1 MGTVPKID
9 EVIPVRK
16 SYLSFVRRV
25 LNDQLGQTLPMVALG
40 MVALM
45 GICGL
50 TMDIGHAY
58 VVHSQLQNSANAAAL
73 AASGAVYNAQ
83 SDSVNSTSVANQYSA
98 SSGDQNVYST
108 LGVVTTTVTMKCL
121 NVLMPKGETC
131 GTSTVPNAVRVTNK
145 TSVPTYFMKIFGFP
159 TLTVGASATA
169 SMQGVSQPWNV
180 AIIVD
185 ATSSMSTT
193 DSNCGGLDEFHCAL
207 SGVQALL
214 ASTNP
219 CPGGMTSCTPAQA
232 NVRMALFSFPNLDSS
247 KFTDTS
253 TCSGT
258 FSNEPY
264 TFPLKTPTS
273 YTPVTYAT
281 AWSGSSPK
289 SGSTHWTGTYQITDW
304 DSGYYAPSSSST
316 GGLNPSDN
324 LIKVI
329 GYNANPTTGNVGH
342 AGCLPNVGGETTYY
356 GGVINA
362 AQAALLAEQA
372 ANPGSQN
379 ALILL
384 SDGQANVTDLS
395 HFASGQ
401 SPAVTTLAA
410 YGYSTL
416 TGTGL
421 YPDNKDQCQQAI
433 KAAQDANNAGTTV
446 YAVAY
451 GSEQSGCSSSSG
463 GTDSTTVATGQ
474 NASFTY
480 KTLTPCVTMENIA
493 SSLNTF
499 YSDYN
504 QSGSGS
510 TCQDN
515 SHTVVTLQDIFYAIS
530 ATFTTPRL
538 IPNTAT

>member
-1 MGTVPKID
+1 MKRICLSL
-9 EVIPVRK
+9 VRGA
-16 SYLSFVRRV
+16 LD
-25 LNDQLGQTLPMVALG
+25 DQRGQTMPFVAIG
-40 MVALM
+40 MVALL
-45 GICGL
+45 GVAGL
-50 TMDIGHAY
+50 AIDIGHAY
-58 VVHSQLQNSANAAAL
+58 AVHSVLQNSANAAAL
-73 AASGAVYNAQ
+73 AASGAVYNAA
-83 SDSVNSTSVANQYSA
+83 SDPVNATSVADQYSA
-98 SSGDQNVYST
+98 SSGDENAYSN
-108 LGVVTTTVTMKCL
+108 LGAVTTTVTLKCL
-121 NVLMPKGETC
+121 NSLMPKGETC
-131 GTSTVPNAVRVTNK
+131 GSSTVPNAVRVTNS
-145 TSVPTYFMKIFGFP
+145 TSVPTFFLKIFGFP
-159 TLTVGASATA
+159 TLAVGATATA
-169 SMQGVSQPWNV
+169 SMQGIALPWNV

-185 ATSSMSTT
+185 ATSSMSTADT
-193 DSNCGGLDEFHCAL
+193 NCGGLSEFHCAL
-207 SGVQALL
+207 SGVQTLL

-219 CPGGMTSCTPAQA
+219 CPSGMTSCTPAQA
-232 NVRMALFSFPNLDSS
+232 NVRVALFSFPNLDSS

-264 TFPLKTPTS
+264 TFPLPTATS
-273 YTPVTYAT
+273 YTPLTYAT
-281 AWSGSSPK
+281 AWSGSSPS
-289 SGSTHWTGTYQITDW
+289 SGSIHWTGTYQITDW
-304 DSGYYAPSSSST
+304 DSGYYAPNNSST

-329 GYNANPTTGNVGH
+329 GYNANPTTGNVGT

-356 GGVINA
+356 GGVIYA

-384 SDGQANVTDLS
+384 SDGQANVVDMS

-401 SPAVTTLAA
+401 SPAVTTLAVD
-410 YGYSTL
+410 GYSTL

-421 YPDNKDQCQQAI
+421 YPDSKDQCQQAI
-433 KAAQDANNAGTTV
+433 QAAQDANNAGTTV

-451 GSEQSGCSSSSG
+451 GSQQSGCSSSSG
-463 GTDSTTVATGQ
+463 GTDSTLVATGQ
-474 NASFTY
+474 NASFTVS
-480 KTLTPCVTMENIA
+480 TLTPCVVMENIA

-515 SHTVVTLQDIFYAIS
+515 SHTVVSLQDIFMAIS

-538 IPNTAT
+538 IPNSAT